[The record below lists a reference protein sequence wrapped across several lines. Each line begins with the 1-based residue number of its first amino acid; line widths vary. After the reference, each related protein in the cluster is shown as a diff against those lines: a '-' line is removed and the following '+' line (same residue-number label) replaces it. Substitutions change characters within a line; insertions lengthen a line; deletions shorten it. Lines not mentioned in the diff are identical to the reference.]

1 MWLEPSV
8 VGVECGWSRVWLES
22 SVVESSVVGV

>member
-1 MWLEPSV
+1 M

-22 SVVESSVVGV
+22 SVVESSVVESSVVGV